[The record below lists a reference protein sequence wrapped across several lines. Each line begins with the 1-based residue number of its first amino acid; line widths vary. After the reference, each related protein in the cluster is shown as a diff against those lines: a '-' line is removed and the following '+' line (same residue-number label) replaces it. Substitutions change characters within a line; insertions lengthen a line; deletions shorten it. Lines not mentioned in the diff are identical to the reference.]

1 MGLSNASKRARNYGQ
16 IITQNQ
22 GGGMKKAGFPYQVGR
37 TMWTTIAMGTDAQP
51 STANLKCCS
60 LASLKLPLVA
70 KTRFGRPIGS
80 NVTTAYWM
88 GGSHL

>member
-22 GGGMKKAGFPYQVGR
+22 GGGSKKAGFAYQVGR
-37 TMWTTIAMGTDAQP
+37 TMWTTIAMGTDAPP

-60 LASLKLPLVA
+60 LASLKLPLVS
-70 KTRFGRPIGS
+70 KTRWGRPIGS
-80 NVTTAYWM
+80 IVTTPYWSN
-88 GGSHL
+88 GAHL